1 MKKLQRAAVLISL
14 VQEMKENGSWCGE
27 TSIQK
32 ATYFLQEL
40 VEVPLD
46 LKFILYKYGPYSF
59 DLTDELTALRAD
71 SILSLHVPDPQYGP
85 SFAPGELSELILG
98 HFPKTVARFDERVKF
113 VASKLGNK
121 GVAELER
128 LATALFVRKKYEEIT
143 SQIARAAKLRKLKPH
158 VTEADAKKAVEEV
171 DKIIQAAQVIVEKNC
186 NPQKAS

>member
-40 VEVPLD
+40 AKVPFELE
-46 LKFILYKYGPYSF
+46 FILYKYGPYSF

-71 SILSLHVPDPQYGP
+71 SILSLHVPNPQYGP
-85 SFAPGELSELILG
+85 SFAPGELSELILS
-98 HFPKTVARFDERVKF
+98 HFPKTVARFDKQVKF

-128 LATALFVRKKYEEIT
+128 LATALFVQKKYEEIT
-143 SQIARAAKLRKLKPH
+143 CQENRAAKLRELKPH
-158 VTEADAKKAVEEV
+158 VTAADAEKAVEEV
-171 DKIIQAAQVIVEKNC
+171 ESMIQEAQGIVEKNC